1 MRWLFSFTEYTISIS
16 DFSRPKDWQLK
27 KSANSVQWTRKA
39 QTAPETTVESD
50 DSDTADDLA
59 ENSEDDANESH
70 QSDID
75 DPNWTPE
82 RIDEVYQKL
91 GEDAVNDSQTAKPR
105 LDCNGKDERE
115 EPKGIVFLSKLF
127 ILFQYCHNCLAP
139 SSETSCTQT
148 GTLITIKTKCSS
160 CHQIFT

>member
-1 MRWLFSFTEYTISIS
+1 MFFL
-16 DFSRPKDWQLK
+16 Q
-27 KSANSVQWTRKA
+27 NSTA

-105 LDCNGKDERE
+105 YSNKHDKEHLY
-115 EPKGIVFLSKLF
+115 ISLTFLK
-127 ILFQYCHNCLAP
+127 
-139 SSETSCTQT
+139 
-148 GTLITIKTKCSS
+148 
-160 CHQIFT
+160 